1 MENQVPI
8 GAHLTTPRGLFAHHG
23 IYVGS
28 GRVVNY
34 SGLFRRPRHRVVEE
48 LSLSQ
53 FTKGF
58 AFRVISG
65 RAARFTGED
74 AVARARSR
82 LGERRYRL
90 WTNNCEHF
98 CEWCLSGVSQSH
110 QVEAWKRRFGNTCN
124 VFGLSHAARLS
135 SRISSEILGKPVEIA
150 H

>member
-1 MENQVPI
+1 MENQLPI
-8 GAHLTTPRGLFAHHG
+8 GAHLTTPRGLFSHHG

-28 GRVVNY
+28 GRVINY
-34 SGLFRRPRHRVVEE
+34 SGLFRRSRNRVVEE
-48 LSLSQ
+48 VSLSQ

-58 AFRVISG
+58 GFRVNSG
-65 RAARFTGED
+65 RASKFTGEQ

-98 CEWCLSGVSQSH
+98 CEWCLSGASRSH
-110 QVEAWKRRFGNTCN
+110 QVETWQRRVGNTCHAL
-124 VFGLSHAARLS
+124 GLSHAAHLS
-135 SRISSEILGKPVEIA
+135 SRISPEIFGRLSAIA